1 MFVVIEFRPSKEDC
15 LICFT
20 EKQNNGE
27 AAVFIKKRNCI
38 VGLFTLMKI
47 PNRYVNLTVEGKEN
61 FWQLLDDLAQVFR
74 AVLLH

>member
-1 MFVVIEFRPSKEDC
+1 MFVVIEFRLSKENS
-15 LICFT
+15 LIYFT

-38 VGLFTLMKI
+38 VGLFTLVKM
-47 PNRYVNLTVEGKEN
+47 PNRHVNLTVESKEN
-61 FWQLLDDLAQVFR
+61 FWQLLVDLAQIFR